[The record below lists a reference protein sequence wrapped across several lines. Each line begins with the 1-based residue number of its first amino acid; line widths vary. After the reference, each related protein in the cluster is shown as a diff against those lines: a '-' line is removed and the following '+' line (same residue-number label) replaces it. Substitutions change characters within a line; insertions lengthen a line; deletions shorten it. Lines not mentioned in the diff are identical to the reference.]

1 MNKIVGNPNLKT
13 FHLFVKKPTDKDW
26 FQRMRSP
33 AYGEIDDQEMKFK
46 SKGFQT
52 KIITSDSYRVA
63 KKQLKGVK

>member
-1 MNKIVGNPNLKT
+1 
-13 FHLFVKKPTDKDW
+13 
-26 FQRMRSP
+26 MRSP

-63 KKQLKGVK
+63 KKQLKGV